1 MEATDSVHKLKEKI
15 HVAAGLPL
23 NRLSVIFNGNELND
37 NRLLEEYTIP
47 NLSEIIAV
55 LRPSPSSSST
65 PQLSNNNGNGNGNGS
80 SAKRLKLMV
89 LPKGGAQKVQVEVN
103 ASDNVGELKKE
114 LQKLQNQ
121 MNFSLPNE
129 GYFFIYKQNVMD
141 DDRTFRWHDVK
152 QGDAFGLHK
161 LNNMSCIN
169 NFGTLRFSPS
179 HFSKQHEF
187 RISSLFFMK
196 RRVPFIMKY
205 GKPIPHSQISR
216 KYRQSVFCVKSE
228 DSDANL
234 NAEGTIL
241 DEQTLERELQIA
253 VEEENYAQA
262 AKIRDSLRFLQED
275 SKAAVLA
282 ANARFYNCFRE
293 GDLAAMRALWA
304 KRDSICCVHP
314 GVSGISG
321 YDYVM
326 GSWDYVCAE
335 YDFPLEIEVRDVELF
350 VKGDVGYVTCTET
363 VKTKGTSN
371 WGKQFA
377 TNVFERINGH
387 WFICIHHASFVEL

>member
-1 MEATDSVHKLKEKI
+1 MDTKLHTNNYSFKG
-15 HVAAGLPL
+15 AARKQFSTSNKSQKPFFCLIYSAPPL
-23 NRLSVIFNGNELND
+23 SLSS
-37 NRLLEEYTIP
+37 
-47 NLSEIIAV
+47 LS
-55 LRPSPSSSST
+55 
-65 PQLSNNNGNGNGNGS
+65 LS
-80 SAKRLKLMV
+80 L
-89 LPKGGAQKVQVEVN
+89 
-103 ASDNVGELKKE
+103 
-114 LQKLQNQ
+114 
-121 MNFSLPNE
+121 SLPNFQLRIKSLNSHHLLSVSFE
-129 GYFFIYKQNVMD
+129 
-141 DDRTFRWHDVK
+141 TAT
-152 QGDAFGLHK
+152 GDAFDPHK
-161 LNNMSCIN
+161 FNNMSCIN
-169 NFGTLRFSPS
+169 NFGTLCFSS
-179 HFSKQHEF
+179 SRFSKQHEF
-187 RISSLFFMK
+187 STHNFSFTK
-196 RRVPFIMKY
+196 RRGLFLPWGFSDTLITNY
-205 GKPIPHSQISR
+205 GKPS
-216 KYRQSVFCVKSE
+216 
-228 DSDANL
+228 
-234 NAEGTIL
+234 TIL
-241 DEQTLERELQIA
+241 DEQTLERELQVA

-304 KRDSICCVHP
+304 KRDNICCVHP

-335 YDFPLEIEVRDVELF
+335 YDFPLEIEVKDVEIF

-377 TNVFERINGH
+377 TNVFERINGQ

>member
-1 MEATDSVHKLKEKI
+1 MDTKLHTNNYSFKG
-15 HVAAGLPL
+15 AARKQFSTSNKSQKPFFCLIYSAPPL
-23 NRLSVIFNGNELND
+23 SLSS
-37 NRLLEEYTIP
+37 
-47 NLSEIIAV
+47 LS
-55 LRPSPSSSST
+55 
-65 PQLSNNNGNGNGNGS
+65 LS
-80 SAKRLKLMV
+80 L
-89 LPKGGAQKVQVEVN
+89 
-103 ASDNVGELKKE
+103 
-114 LQKLQNQ
+114 
-121 MNFSLPNE
+121 SLPN
-129 GYFFIYKQNVMD
+129 FQLRIKS
-141 DDRTFRWHDVK
+141 
-152 QGDAFGLHK
+152 
-161 LNNMSCIN
+161 LN
-169 NFGTLRFSPS
+169 S
-179 HFSKQHEF
+179 HHLLSVSFETATARHSL
-187 RISSLFFMK
+187 IS
-196 RRVPFIMKY
+196 
-205 GKPIPHSQISR
+205 H
-216 KYRQSVFCVKSE
+216 KYRQSVCCVKSE
-228 DSDANL
+228 DSDGNL
-234 NAEGTIL
+234 IGQGTIL
-241 DEQTLERELQIA
+241 DEQTLERELQVA

-304 KRDSICCVHP
+304 KRDNICCVHP

-335 YDFPLEIEVRDVELF
+335 YDFPLEIEVKDVEIF

-377 TNVFERINGH
+377 TNVFERINGQ

>member
-1 MEATDSVHKLKEKI
+1 MDTKLHTNNYSFKG
-15 HVAAGLPL
+15 AARKQFSTSNKSQKPFFCLIYSAPPL
-23 NRLSVIFNGNELND
+23 SLSS
-37 NRLLEEYTIP
+37 
-47 NLSEIIAV
+47 LS
-55 LRPSPSSSST
+55 
-65 PQLSNNNGNGNGNGS
+65 LS
-80 SAKRLKLMV
+80 L
-89 LPKGGAQKVQVEVN
+89 
-103 ASDNVGELKKE
+103 
-114 LQKLQNQ
+114 
-121 MNFSLPNE
+121 SLPNFQLRIKSLNSHHLLSVSFE
-129 GYFFIYKQNVMD
+129 
-141 DDRTFRWHDVK
+141 TAT
-152 QGDAFGLHK
+152 GDAFDPHK
-161 LNNMSCIN
+161 FNNMSCIN
-169 NFGTLRFSPS
+169 NFGTLCFSS
-179 HFSKQHEF
+179 SRFSKQHEF
-187 RISSLFFMK
+187 STHNFSFTK
-196 RRVPFIMKY
+196 RRGLFLPWGFSDTLITNY
-205 GKPIPHSQISR
+205 GKPTRHSLISH
-216 KYRQSVFCVKSE
+216 KYRQSVCCVKSE
-228 DSDANL
+228 DSDGNL
-234 NAEGTIL
+234 IGQGTIL
-241 DEQTLERELQIA
+241 DEQTLERELQVA

-304 KRDSICCVHP
+304 KRDNICCVHP

-335 YDFPLEIEVRDVELF
+335 YDFPLEIEVKDVEIF

-377 TNVFERINGH
+377 TNVFERINGQ